1 MKRSV
6 LHAVLEARA
15 RKRPLVLV
23 TELGSGLQWAEI
35 QGETGSGLQRAEVQG
50 ETGSGLQWAEVQ
62 GKTGS
67 GPRRAEVPGEP
78 APGLQRT
85 EAEVEP
91 APGPGPR
98 RAGVQGEPAP
108 DLDAEV
114 REAARAALARDRS
127 AVVEVAGTSYFL
139 HAMNPPLRLFVVGAV
154 HIAQALVPMASLLG
168 YAVTVIDPRRAF
180 LTAERFPG
188 VTVTTEWPDDA
199 LTAAELDVR
208 SAVVT
213 LTHDPK
219 LDDPAL
225 RVALASPA
233 FYIGSLGSRRTH
245 ARRIERLTGAGQ
257 SADALAR
264 IHAPIG
270 LDIGAVSA
278 AEIAASIVA
287 ELTSVLRARTRA

>member
-23 TELGSGLQWAEI
+23 TELASG
-35 QGETGSGLQRAEVQG
+35 R
-50 ETGSGLQWAEVQ
+50 QWAEV
-62 GKTGS
+62 
-67 GPRRAEVPGEP
+67 RGEP
-78 APGLQRT
+78 APGLG
-85 EAEVEP
+85 A
-91 APGPGPR
+91 
-98 RAGVQGEPAP
+98 
-108 DLDAEV
+108 DV
-114 REAARAALARDRS
+114 REAALAALARDRS
-127 AVVEVAGTSYFL
+127 AVVEITGARYFL

-168 YAVTVIDPRRAF
+168 YAVMVIDPRRAF
-180 LTAERFPG
+180 VTGERFPG
-188 VTVTTEWPDDA
+188 VTVTTDWPDDA
-199 LTAAELDVR
+199 LAAAELDVR

-233 FYIGSLGSRRTH
+233 FYVGSLGSRRTH
-245 ARRIERLTGAGQ
+245 GKRIERLTNVGLTR
-257 SADALAR
+257 DALAR
-264 IHAPIG
+264 IHAPVG

-287 ELTSVLRARTRA
+287 ELTSVLRARAAA

>member
-1 MKRSV
+1 M
-6 LHAVLEARA
+6 LQAVLEARA
-15 RKRPLVLV
+15 HKRPLVLV
-23 TELGSGLQWAEI
+23 TELGSGRQW
-35 QGETGSGLQRAEVQG
+35 
-50 ETGSGLQWAEVQ
+50 
-62 GKTGS
+62 
-67 GPRRAEVPGEP
+67 AEVPGEP
-78 APGLQRT
+78 ASGL
-85 EAEVEP
+85 A
-91 APGPGPR
+91 A
-98 RAGVQGEPAP
+98 
-108 DLDAEV
+108 DV
-114 REAARAALARDRS
+114 REAALAALARDRS
-127 AVVEVAGTSYFL
+127 AVAEVAGARYFL

-180 LTAERFPG
+180 VTGERFPG
-188 VTVTTEWPDDA
+188 VTVTTDWPDDA
-199 LTAAELDVR
+199 LAAAELDVR

-245 ARRIERLTGAGQ
+245 GKRIERLTDAGVT
-257 SADALAR
+257 ADALAR
-264 IHAPIG
+264 IHAPVG

-287 ELTSVLRARTRA
+287 ELTSVLRARAAA

>member
-15 RKRPLVLV
+15 RKRSLVLV
-23 TELGSGLQWAEI
+23 TELASG
-35 QGETGSGLQRAEVQG
+35 R
-50 ETGSGLQWAEVQ
+50 QWAEVQ
-62 GKTGS
+62 GE
-67 GPRRAEVPGEP
+67 R
-78 APGLQRT
+78 APGLG
-85 EAEVEP
+85 A
-91 APGPGPR
+91 
-98 RAGVQGEPAP
+98 
-108 DLDAEV
+108 DV
-114 REAARAALARDRS
+114 REAALAALARDRS
-127 AVVEVAGTSYFL
+127 AVVEIAGARYFL

-180 LTAERFPG
+180 VTGERFPG
-188 VTVTTEWPDDA
+188 VTVTTDWPDDA
-199 LTAAELDVR
+199 LAAAELDVR

-233 FYIGSLGSRRTH
+233 FYVGSLGSRRTH
-245 ARRIERLTGAGQ
+245 GKRIERLTDAGLTP
-257 SADALAR
+257 DALAR
-264 IHAPIG
+264 IHAPVG

-287 ELTSVLRARTRA
+287 ELTSVLRARAAA

>member
-6 LHAVLEARA
+6 LHAVLDARA

-23 TELGSGLQWAEI
+23 TELGSG
-35 QGETGSGLQRAEVQG
+35 R
-50 ETGSGLQWAEVQ
+50 QWAEV
-62 GKTGS
+62 
-67 GPRRAEVPGEP
+67 RGEP
-78 APGLQRT
+78 ASG
-85 EAEVEP
+85 
-91 APGPGPR
+91 
-98 RAGVQGEPAP
+98 
-108 DLDAEV
+108 LDADV
-114 REAARAALARDRS
+114 RDAALTALDRDRS
-127 AVVEVAGTSYFL
+127 AVAEVAGARYFL

-154 HIAQALVPMASLLG
+154 HIAQALVPMASFLG

-180 LTAERFPG
+180 VGGERFSG
-188 VTVTTEWPDDA
+188 VAVTTEWPDDA
-199 LTAAELDVR
+199 LVAAELDVR

-233 FYIGSLGSRRTH
+233 FYVGSLGSRRTH
-245 ARRIERLTGAGQ
+245 GKRIERLTNAGLTP
-257 SADALAR
+257 DALAR
-264 IHAPIG
+264 IHAPVG

-287 ELTSVLRARTRA
+287 ELTSVLRARAAA

>member
-6 LHAVLEARA
+6 LQAVLEARA
-15 RKRPLVLV
+15 HKRPLVLV
-23 TELGSGLQWAEI
+23 TELGSG
-35 QGETGSGLQRAEVQG
+35 R
-50 ETGSGLQWAEVQ
+50 QWAEVR
-62 GKTGS
+62 GESAS
-67 GPRRAEVPGEP
+67 G
-78 APGLQRT
+78 
-85 EAEVEP
+85 
-91 APGPGPR
+91 
-98 RAGVQGEPAP
+98 
-108 DLDAEV
+108 LDADV
-114 REAARAALARDRS
+114 REAALAALDRDRS
-127 AVVEVAGTSYFL
+127 AIVEVAGARYFL

-180 LTAERFPG
+180 VTGERFPG
-188 VTVTTEWPDDA
+188 VTVTTDWPDDA
-199 LTAAELDVR
+199 LAAAALDVR

-233 FYIGSLGSRRTH
+233 FYVGSLGSRRTH
-245 ARRIERLTGAGQ
+245 GKRIERLTGAGMTP
-257 SADALAR
+257 DALAR
-264 IHAPIG
+264 IHAPVG

-287 ELTSVLRARTRA
+287 ELTSVLRARTKA

>member
-6 LHAVLEARA
+6 LQAVLEARA
-15 RKRPLVLV
+15 HKRPLVLV
-23 TELGSGLQWAEI
+23 TELDSG
-35 QGETGSGLQRAEVQG
+35 R
-50 ETGSGLQWAEVQ
+50 QWAEVQ
-62 GKTGS
+62 G
-67 GPRRAEVPGEP
+67 EP
-78 APGLQRT
+78 ASGLD
-85 EAEVEP
+85 V
-91 APGPGPR
+91 
-98 RAGVQGEPAP
+98 
-108 DLDAEV
+108 DV
-114 REAARAALARDRS
+114 RDAALAALSRDRS
-127 AVVEVAGTSYFL
+127 AVVEVAGARYFL

-168 YAVTVIDPRRAF
+168 YAVTVIDPRSAF
-180 LTAERFPG
+180 TGGERFPG

-199 LTAAELDVR
+199 LAAAELDVR

-245 ARRIERLTGAGQ
+245 GKRIERLTDAGLTQ
-257 SADALAR
+257 DALAR
-264 IHAPIG
+264 VHAPVG

-287 ELTSVLRARTRA
+287 ELTSVLRARTEA